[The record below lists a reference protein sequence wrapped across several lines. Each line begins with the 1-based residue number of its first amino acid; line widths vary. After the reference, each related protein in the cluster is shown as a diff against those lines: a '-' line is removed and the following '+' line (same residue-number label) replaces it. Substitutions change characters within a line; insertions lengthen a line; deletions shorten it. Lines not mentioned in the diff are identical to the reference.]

1 MKPWP
6 EPNSVLQESCE
17 SSHVPVTC
25 SASSSDEVNCHPA
38 PALVN
43 LNFRCLQIPRYL
55 LFFQETASH
64 AGADSD
70 DELEVSSPS
79 LGTSESGVSCHVTGV
94 HDPSL
99 GTSESG
105 ASCHVTVVHD
115 PSLGTSES
123 GASCHVSVVPN
134 STTPPFQGMQ
144 TTLCTPWRRAS
155 RMRTNRVG
163 AKVDTSLLNSWRLLL
178 NTRPTA
184 PSPGRNV
191 TKPQA
196 LVKVLAFLSTAH
208 ASATRSL
215 SLEMLQNNAYAPWL
229 RRQTS

>member
-79 LGTSESGVSCHVTGV
+79 LGTSESGVSCHVTG
-94 HDPSL
+94 
-99 GTSESG
+99 
-105 ASCHVTVVHD
+105 VHD